1 MEICPMCGE
10 GVDEREIRC
19 TRCAVSTPAS
29 DSWQTLSAG
38 DSLAYR
44 LVRSVTMA
52 AGGALAGAVA
62 LAIAVEVSDL
72 LPLVIS
78 GSLLPLMQGIVIL
91 AGIFAA
97 VIGFSAIFV
106 SFAELQPNASVEIS
120 KDVLR
125 FNDLQAEVEVG
136 LAQVR
141 CVRVD
146 QGWFSRL
153 FRYGAI
159 EIFTDGSPE
168 PAAIIPGVSR
178 PHCFKEKLE
187 SILKDREA
195 SGAHGAT

>member
-1 MEICPMCGE
+1 
-10 GVDEREIRC
+10 
-19 TRCAVSTPAS
+19 
-29 DSWQTLSAG
+29 
-38 DSLAYR
+38 
-44 LVRSVTMA
+44 MA

-125 FNDLQAEVEVG
+125 FNDLQAEVEIG
-136 LAQVR
+136 LGQVR

-159 EIFTDGSPE
+159 EIFTDGSLQ

-178 PHCFKEKLE
+178 PHCFKEKLK
-187 SILKDREA
+187 SILRDREA
-195 SGAHGAT
+195 SGAYGAT